1 MISIIM
7 LTYNAPKLVEHSI
20 VTLRKYTKGVPF
32 ELIVLDN
39 HSKRRTRKLLLKLQ
53 ERGYINKIIFEDHN
67 TLFAKGNNT
76 ASKLCA
82 EESNYILLLNSD
94 VEIRDEYWLQKLV
107 ERHERG
113 AISYGVCEM
122 EPHVRA
128 DGYCFLIDKDLYL
141 KYKLDEQFEWWW
153 SVTKLQAQLLRDS
166 YIVKAVKE
174 HEEQLIHYG
183 GMSGTAWKNSKGMS
197 IEGKEVK
204 RWFDKCEIEIIER
217 ISENESHG
225 EWSSFSK
232 KIQRKKEFERFCN
245 RRAERTKTMVKKILR
260 IQR

>member
-1 MISIIM
+1 M

-76 ASKLCA
+76 
-82 EESNYILLLNSD
+82 
-94 VEIRDEYWLQKLV
+94 
-107 ERHERG
+107 
-113 AISYGVCEM
+113 
-122 EPHVRA
+122 VRA